1 MDRQKLIDTVY
12 NILNTFYYE
21 DVDGMHFNY
30 PQTVNKIIELI
41 DKEKSDCKDE
51 LINDFINRINKPWW

>member
-21 DVDGMHFNY
+21 DADGMHFNY

-41 DKEKSDCKDE
+41 DKEKSEYKDE
-51 LINDFINRINKPWW
+51 IINDFINRIKQPWW

>member
-41 DKEKSDCKDE
+41 DKEKSDCKGQQPD
-51 LINDFINRINKPWW
+51 D

>member
-12 NILNTFYYE
+12 DILNTFYYE

-51 LINDFINRINKPWW
+51 LINDLINRINKPWW